1 MKVIFKI
8 FVSKDIREVSLE
20 NIAQMVIGLFPPEK
34 HRVWYVE
41 KNDLKIITIFLVA
54 EERKLLENGDFL
66 MIYVLTN
73 IIFTKVNEYKRMI
86 FYNHRTG
93 KARYTNES
101 EEVGEHPIIVLRYP
115 DRLAESVANCIIKNK
130 ILRGVS
136 GN

>member
-1 MKVIFKI
+1 
-8 FVSKDIREVSLE
+8 
-20 NIAQMVIGLFPPEK
+20 MVIGLFPPEK